1 MKKFHICIIA
11 LLVTLV
17 CTAFTQL
24 PFYFNTNQ
32 RLAIEN
38 QKSIHFMEQEYI
50 FGYGNEIQNEYF
62 PKGESINSFQS
73 LIAVYVFKNQ
83 TDPLLTA
90 NKLYN
95 KLTAKQQIAQLAIHR
110 FTKEPHLSFILKT
123 SKGLELNLWRFYRNP
138 DHSEVLG
145 LQYLRIFDIPQSF
158 EQQNKLKNSIHTI
171 DDNFMLLPKLEFI
184 W

>member
-17 CTAFTQL
+17 CTAFTPL

-62 PKGESINSFQS
+62 PKGESINSFP
-73 LIAVYVFKNQ
+73 IRTARTEPYKAVRLGFLFSIGNV
-83 TDPLLTA
+83 
-90 NKLYN
+90 
-95 KLTAKQQIAQLAIHR
+95 
-110 FTKEPHLSFILKT
+110 ST
-123 SKGLELNLWRFYRNP
+123 S
-138 DHSEVLG
+138 
-145 LQYLRIFDIPQSF
+145 
-158 EQQNKLKNSIHTI
+158 
-171 DDNFMLLPKLEFI
+171 
-184 W
+184 